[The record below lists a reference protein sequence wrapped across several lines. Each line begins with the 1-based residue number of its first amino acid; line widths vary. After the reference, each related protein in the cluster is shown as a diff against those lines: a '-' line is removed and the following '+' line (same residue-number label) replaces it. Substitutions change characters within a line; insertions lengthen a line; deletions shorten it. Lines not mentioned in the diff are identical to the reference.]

1 MTFVRVFLVSCLI
14 LAVYCELKCT
24 SNELLTSRMYRDQFC
39 NSTVYYVPPMSIGE
53 PRCACFE
60 PFARDD
66 KGNCVTAEKC
76 AKQLCA
82 DVKCPI
88 GNECHVV
95 KSKQNVTA
103 EPGILFIFKHVA
115 GCTLK
120 I

>member
-1 MTFVRVFLVSCLI
+1 
-14 LAVYCELKCT
+14 
-24 SNELLTSRMYRDQFC
+24 MYRDQFC